1 VTPAA
6 VDAVF
11 SALADPT
18 RRHVLQA
25 LASRDS
31 VTATGLAAELPISRQ
46 AVAKH
51 LGSLRSAQLV
61 SSNKVGRETI
71 YSLRPKALLDAANWI
86 ETVGAEWDQRLGKL
100 KRSLER

>member
-1 VTPAA
+1 MPA

-25 LASRDS
+25 LAARDS

-46 AVAKH
+46 AVSKH
-51 LGSLRSAQLV
+51 LAALRGADLV
-61 SSNKVGRETI
+61 SSDRVGRETI
-71 YSLRPKALLDAANWI
+71 YSLRPEPLDDAAKWI
-86 ETVGAEWDQRLGKL
+86 EAVGAEWDHRLGKL
-100 KRSLER
+100 RRSLER